1 MKKNYIMPA
10 QRSIEID
17 AVEMMA
23 QSYGRI
29 TKSGNNANISVD
41 TNDDPVTDTSFDGRT
56 SGAWDDEW

>member
-29 TKSGNNANISVD
+29 TKSEGKATIDIADNE
-41 TNDDPVTDTSFDGRT
+41 TPVEGTSFDVRT